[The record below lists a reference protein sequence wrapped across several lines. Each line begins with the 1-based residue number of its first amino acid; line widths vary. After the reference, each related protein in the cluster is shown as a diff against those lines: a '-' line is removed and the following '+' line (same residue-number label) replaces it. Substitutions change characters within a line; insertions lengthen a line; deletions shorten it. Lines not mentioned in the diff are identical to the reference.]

1 MNRGC
6 RARGPWETV
15 QAGRTVYRFSSN
27 LSQKFRGKEEWAHR
41 VGKSSKTKKTVV
53 VVVAASKK
61 HRGESTIGM
70 RELAPTDTAA
80 AVHRS
85 SRTLKVVEG
94 GETAKVNVGGLDVH
108 ETTMQRVQ
116 QQQPEQ
122 NHYLRKE
129 KSFKGS
135 AGFSKTMMVAGFED
149 DLFDGSPPPLASDS
163 EFAWAQDNYS
173 TLQRSIDTWSFVLS
187 LRVRLWLLDQPWSY
201 GMAGF
206 PSSTKDS
213 TKATQARS
221 ARARALGAWI
231 RECILQ
237 LGPTFIKV
245 GQLFSTRSDLFPA
258 EFVEELYKLQDRVP
272 AFSSEKAIAI
282 VEAELGAP
290 LEQLFAEFDRTPIAA
305 ASLGQVHRARLLTGE
320 QVVVKVQRPGLKRL
334 FDIDLEN
341 LRIIAEQLDRGDD
354 GSNARDFTGIYK
366 ECAAI
371 LYKEIDYINEG
382 RNADRF
388 RRNFRSESW
397 VKVPRVHWHRTSSAV
412 LTLEYLPGIKIT
424 NVSAIKQAGLET
436 GVIAKRATESYLIQI
451 LRHGFFHADPHPGNI
466 AIDPRSPQ
474 GCLIFYDFGMM
485 GEIER
490 GIKEKLLELFYS
502 TAKKDVDGVLSSL
515 IALGIIAPTTAA
527 GGDTLSIRRALG
539 YFVNTIGRQA
549 QQQETV
555 AAIGE
560 DLFSI
565 ALDSPF
571 RFPATFTFVLR
582 AFATLEGIGKSLEP
596 DFSFAATAA
605 PYAQE
610 LLDLQDTKAQQTF
623 LLGQLQAQATEVGQA
638 AAAMPFRVQHI
649 ENTITQ
655 LESGDLKL
663 RVRVLEG
670 ERAARRAGV
679 MQVVT
684 LYAVAT
690 MGLLNL
696 ATQFG
701 LAGQT
706 GIAAMTMMGSLG
718 FAVMV
723 ALGVQRVKRLD
734 KFEAG
739 IKGRGKFDS
748 L

>member
-1 MNRGC
+1 MPPRG
-6 RARGPWETV
+6 TV
-15 QAGRTVYRFSSN
+15 FRSSN
-27 LSQKFRGKEEWAHR
+27 RLPRSRETLSRRGKLSR
-41 VGKSSKTKKTVV
+41 NMKIVM
-53 VVVAASKK
+53 AASQRE
-61 HRGESTIGM
+61 RGGKIGM
-70 RELAPTDTAA
+70 RELGPTDTAA
-80 AVHRS
+80 HHL
-85 SRTLKVVEG
+85 SR
-94 GETAKVNVGGLDVH
+94 ALDGA
-108 ETTMQRVQ
+108 E
-116 QQQPEQ
+116 E
-122 NHYLRKE
+122 RKE
-129 KSFKGS
+129 REERKEEKRKTEIITSLPQHHHHSTATLNGS
-135 AGFSKTMMVAGFED
+135 GGFSKTMMVAGFEE
-149 DLFDGSPPPLASDS
+149 DLFDERPPPLASDRQ
-163 EFAWAQDNYS
+163 FAWAQDNYS
-173 TLQRSIDTWSFVLS
+173 ALQRSIDTWSFVLS

-201 GMAGF
+201 GTAGAN
-206 PSSTKDS
+206 PASQSAKS
-213 TKATQARS
+213 ARS
-221 ARARALGAWI
+221 ARARVLGAWI
-231 RECILQ
+231 RERILQ

-272 AFSSEKAIAI
+272 AFSSDKAVAI
-282 VEAELGAP
+282 IESELGAP
-290 LEQLFAEFDRTPIAA
+290 LSELYADFDPNPIAA
-305 ASLGQVHRARLLTGE
+305 ASLGQVHRARLPTGE
-320 QVVVKVQRPGLKRL
+320 EVVVKVQRPGLKRL

-341 LRIIAEQLDRGDD
+341 LRIIAEQLDKGDD
-354 GSNARDFTGIYK
+354 GSNIRDFTGIYK
-366 ECAAI
+366 ECATI

-388 RRNFRSESW
+388 RRNFRSENW

-412 LTLEYLPGIKIT
+412 LTLEYMPGIKIT
-424 NVSAIKQAGLET
+424 NVGAIKKAGLDT

-466 AIDPRSPQ
+466 AIDPNSSQ
-474 GCLIFYDFGMM
+474 KGSLIFYDFGMM

-490 GIKEKLLELFYS
+490 GIKEKLLDLFYS
-502 TAKKDVDGVLSSL
+502 IAKKDVDGVLTSL

-527 GGDTLSIRRALG
+527 GGDTLSIKRALG

-610 LLDLQDTKAQQTF
+610 LLDLQDAKAQQTF

-649 ENTITQ
+649 ESTISQ

-679 MQVVT
+679 LQVVT
-684 LYAVAT
+684 LHTIAS

-701 LAGQT
+701 LAGRS
-706 GIAAMTMMGSLG
+706 GIATLTMLGSLG
-718 FAVMV
+718 FAVAV
-723 ALGVQRVKRLD
+723 ALGVRRVKRLD